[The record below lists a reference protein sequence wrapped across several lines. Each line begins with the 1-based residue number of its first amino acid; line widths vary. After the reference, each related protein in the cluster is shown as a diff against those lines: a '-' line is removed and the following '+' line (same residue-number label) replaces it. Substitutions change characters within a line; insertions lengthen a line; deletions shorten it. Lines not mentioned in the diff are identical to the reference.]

1 MPKDESHHLEL
12 TPSLILR
19 AYAAGVFPMADGA
32 EADGV
37 FWVDPKMRGVMPLER
52 FHVPRR
58 LARRIRA
65 GGFSVTVDRDYE
77 AVIDACADRD
87 ETWIN
92 GDIRGLYLA
101 LHRMGYAHSVEV
113 WMEGA
118 LAGGLYGVRMGA
130 AFFGESMFHRRT
142 DASKIALVYLIARLK
157 AGGFR
162 LLDSQFVTD
171 HLAKFGAE
179 RIPREDYHRQ
189 LAAAIASPADFE
201 ALAEDAPADQVLQR
215 ATQTS

>member
-1 MPKDESHHLEL
+1 VPKDDQSLEL
-12 TPSLILR
+12 TPTLILR

-32 EADGV
+32 EADSV
-37 FWVDPKMRGVMPLER
+37 FWVDPKSRGVFPLDR

-58 LARRIRA
+58 LARTIRA
-65 GGFSVTVDRDYE
+65 GGYELRVDGAFE

-92 GDIRGLYLA
+92 RDIRSLYVA

-113 WMEGA
+113 LMDGE
-118 LAGGLYGVRMGA
+118 LAGGLYGVRLGG

-142 DASKIALVYLIARLK
+142 DASKIALVHLVARLK

-162 LLDSQFVTD
+162 LLDAQFVTD
-171 HLAKFGAE
+171 HLERFGAE
-179 RIPREDYHRQ
+179 RIDREDYHRQ
-189 LAAAIASPADFE
+189 LAAALPIPADFD
-201 ALAEDAPADQVLQR
+201 ALDYNAPPETVLHW
-215 ATQTS
+215 ASQTS

>member
-1 MPKDESHHLEL
+1 MPKDEQSLEL
-12 TPSLILR
+12 SPSLILR

-32 EADGV
+32 ETDGV
-37 FWVDPKMRGVMPLER
+37 FWVDPRNRGVFPLDR

-65 GGFSVTVDRDYE
+65 GGFSVTVDQDYE

-92 GDIRGLYLA
+92 GDIRRLYVA

-113 WMEGA
+113 RMDGA
-118 LAGGLYGVRMGA
+118 LAGGLYGVRIGA

-142 DASKIALVYLIARLK
+142 DASKIALVWLIARLK
-157 AGGFR
+157 AGGFS

-171 HLAKFGAE
+171 HLARFGAVSV
-179 RIPREDYHRQ
+179 PRETYHKM
-189 LAAAIASPADFE
+189 LDAAIRAKADFE
-201 ALAEDAPADQVLQR
+201 ALPQDASPEAVLQLS
-215 ATQTS
+215 TQTS

>member
-1 MPKDESHHLEL
+1 MPKDDHGLEL
-12 TPSLILR
+12 SPTLILR

-32 EADGV
+32 ETDGV
-37 FWVDPKMRGVMPLER
+37 FWVDPRNRGVFPLER

-65 GGFSVTVDRDYE
+65 GGYEVTIDRDYE

-92 GDIRGLYLA
+92 GDIRRLYVA

-113 WMEGA
+113 RMDGA
-118 LAGGLYGVRMGA
+118 LAGGLYGVRIGA

-142 DASKIALVYLIARLK
+142 DASKIALVYLAARLK

-171 HLAKFGAE
+171 HLARFGAVAL
-179 RIPREDYHRQ
+179 PRAQYHT
-189 LAAAIASPADFE
+189 LLDAAINARADFDALAQDASPAE
-201 ALAEDAPADQVLQR
+201 VLQ
-215 ATQTS
+215 AIAQTS